1 MWRGDLCP
9 THDMTVQAETSVSHA
24 CILAHDLGTTGDK
37 ATLFDA
43 VTGAVVASV
52 FEAYSTAYPHPNWAE
67 QDPADWRRAIYL
79 GTRRL
84 LDQAAAQSDVT
95 PGDIAVVSFSGT
107 MNGALAVDADGVPL
121 RSAILWADQRATAE
135 AGLLADRCGETQV
148 YRTTGTRITPSCSA
162 AKFLWIQRHQPE
174 IYDRTHL
181 FLQVKDYAAF
191 LLTGIFASDYS
202 DASNTNLFDLAAR
215 AWSTDLI
222 TTAGLDPAKLP
233 ALFPSTSVIG
243 GVTAEAAAL
252 TGLLAGTPVVIGGGD
267 GACAT
272 VGAGAVHPGD
282 AYTNIGSSAW
292 LAVATDRPLY
302 DPEMRTFNLAHLDPQ
317 LVMCLGSMQAAGGAF
332 DWLERLL
339 RGEAEGDLHDA
350 LSLAA
355 ASVPPG
361 ADGLLFLPYLLGER
375 SPYWN
380 PLARGAFVGLS
391 MSHGRPEMA
400 RAVLEGV
407 ALNLRLILD
416 AFEAQA
422 VDIPVMRLIGGG
434 ARSRLWR
441 QILAD
446 VLGLPILLPELVT
459 EATSLGAA
467 IAGGVGVGIFGSFA
481 ATDRFIQ
488 VHEAARPEASAQ
500 AHYTELAPLYRAAYR
515 GLEPIFGQLR

>member
-1 MWRGDLCP
+1 MP
-9 THDMTVQAETSVSHA
+9 HPN
-24 CILAHDLGTTGDK
+24 ILAHDLGTTGNK

-43 VTGAVVASV
+43 ETGAVVASV
-52 FEAYSTAYPHPNWAE
+52 FEAYKTAYPHPNWAE
-67 QDPADWRRAIYL
+67 QDPADWRRAICL

-84 LDQAAAQSDVT
+84 LDQVVAQGDVT

-107 MNGALAVDADGVPL
+107 MNGALPVDTDGIPL

-135 AGLLADRCGETQV
+135 AGLLADRCGEVQV

-174 IYDRTHL
+174 IYDRSHL

-202 DASNTNLFDLAAR
+202 DASNTNLFDLEAR
-215 AWSTDLI
+215 AWSADLVA
-222 TTAGLDPAKLP
+222 TSGLDPAKLP
-233 ALFPSTSVIG
+233 PLLPSTTVIG
-243 GVTAEAAAL
+243 RVTEEAAAL

-282 AYTNIGSSAW
+282 AYINIGSSAW
-292 LAVATDRPLY
+292 LAVTARRPLL
-302 DPEMRTFNLAHLDPQ
+302 DPEIRTFNLAHLDPG
-317 LVMCLGSMQAAGGAF
+317 LVMALGSMQAAGGAF

-339 RGEAEGDLHDA
+339 RGEGEAHLHEA
-350 LSLAA
+350 LNTQA

-361 ADGLLFLPYLLGER
+361 ANGLLFLPYLLGER

-380 PLARGAFVGLS
+380 PQARGAFVGLT
-391 MSHGRPEMA
+391 MTHGRPEMA

-407 ALNLRLILD
+407 AFNLRLILD
-416 AFEAQA
+416 ALQAQEIE
-422 VDIPVMRLIGGG
+422 IPAMRLIGGG
-434 ARSRLWR
+434 ARSPLWR

-446 VLGLPILLPELVT
+446 VLGLPILLPELIT

-467 IAGGVGVGIFGSFA
+467 IAGGVGVGIFDSFA
-481 ATDRFIQ
+481 AADRFIH
-488 VHEAARPEASAQ
+488 VSEVARPEASTQ
-500 AHYTELAPLYRAAYR
+500 ARYAELTPRFQAAYR
-515 GLEPIFGQLR
+515 GLEPIFGQLC

>member
-1 MWRGDLCP
+1 MP
-9 THDMTVQAETSVSHA
+9 HPY
-24 CILAHDLGTTGDK
+24 ILAHDLGTTGNK

-43 VTGAVVASV
+43 VTGAIVASV
-52 FEAYSTAYPHPNWAE
+52 FETYGTAYPHPNWAE
-67 QDPADWRRAIYL
+67 QDPADWRRALYL
-79 GTRRL
+79 GTQRL
-84 LDQAAAQSDVT
+84 LEQAAAQRDVT

-121 RSAILWADQRATAE
+121 RSAILWADQRGIAE
-135 AGLLADRCGETQV
+135 AQLLAEHCGEAQV
-148 YRTTGTRITPSCSA
+148 YRTTGTRVTPSCSA
-162 AKFLWIQRHQPE
+162 AKFFWIQRHQPE
-174 IYDRTHL
+174 LYDRTHL
-181 FLQVKDYAAF
+181 FLQVKDYVAF
-191 LLTGIFASDYS
+191 LLTGVFASDFS
-202 DASNTNLFDLAAR
+202 DASNTNLFNLETRTWA
-215 AWSTDLI
+215 TDLI

-233 ALFPSTSVIG
+233 PLFPSTAVVG
-243 GVTAEAAAL
+243 HVTAEAARH

-282 AYTNIGSSAW
+282 AYINIGSSAW
-292 LAVATDRPLY
+292 LAVTARRPLL
-302 DPEMRTFNLAHLDPQ
+302 DPEMRTFNLAHLDPE
-317 LVMCLGSMQAAGGAF
+317 LVMALGSMQAAGGAF

-339 RGEAEGDLHDA
+339 RGEAEGGLHDA

-355 ASVPPG
+355 AAVPTG
-361 ADGLLFLPYLLGER
+361 AGGLLFLPYLLGER

-380 PLARGAFVGLS
+380 PLARGAFVGLT
-391 MSHGRPEMA
+391 MTHGRPEMA

-416 AFEAQA
+416 ALQAQEIE
-422 VDIPVMRLIGGG
+422 IPTMRLIGGG

-481 ATDRFIQ
+481 ATDRFIH
-488 VHEAARPEASAQ
+488 VHEAARPEANAQ
-500 AHYTELAPLYRAAYR
+500 ARYAELAPLYRAAYR
-515 GLEPIFGQLR
+515 GLEPIFSQLR

>member
-1 MWRGDLCP
+1 M
-9 THDMTVQAETSVSHA
+9 SHP
-24 CILAHDLGTTGDK
+24 CIIAHDLGTTGNK

-52 FEAYSTAYPHPNWAE
+52 FEAYSTAYPYPNWAD
-67 QDPADWRRAIYL
+67 QDPADWRRALFL

-84 LDQAAAQSDVT
+84 LEQAAAQGDVL

-107 MNGALAVDADGVPL
+107 MNGALAVGADGVPL
-121 RSAILWADQRATAE
+121 RSAILWADQRGIAE
-135 AGLLADRCGETQV
+135 AQLLADHCGEMQV

-174 IYDRTHL
+174 IYNRTHA
-181 FLQVKDYAAF
+181 FLQSKDYAAF
-191 LLTGIFASDYS
+191 LLTGVFASDYS
-202 DASNTNLFDLAAR
+202 DASNTNLFDLEAR
-215 AWSTDLI
+215 TWATDLVM
-222 TTAGLDPAKLP
+222 TAGLDPAKLP
-233 ALFPSTSVIG
+233 PLFPSTAVIG
-243 GVTAEAAAL
+243 RVTPEAANL

-292 LAVATDRPLY
+292 LAVTARRPLF
-302 DPEMRTFNLAHLDPQ
+302 DPEMRTFNLAHLDPE

-339 RGEAEGDLHDA
+339 RGEAEGDLHDM
-350 LSLAA
+350 LSVAA

-361 ADGLLFLPYLLGER
+361 ANGLLFLPYLLGER

-380 PLARGAFVGLS
+380 PLARGAFVGLT
-391 MSHGRPEMA
+391 MTHNRPEMA

-407 ALNLRLILD
+407 AFNLRLILD
-416 AFEAQA
+416 AFEAQEIGVPA
-422 VDIPVMRLIGGG
+422 MRLIGGG
-434 ARSRLWR
+434 ARSPLWR

-446 VLGLPILLPELVT
+446 VLGMPIVLPELVT

-467 IAGGVGVGIFGSFA
+467 IAGGVGVGIFDSFA
-481 ATDRFIQ
+481 ATDRFIH
-488 VHEAARPEASAQ
+488 VHEAAHPETSAQ
-500 AHYTELAPLYRAAYR
+500 AHYAELAPLFQAAYR
-515 GLEPIFGQLR
+515 GLEPVFGQLH

>member
-1 MWRGDLCP
+1 M
-9 THDMTVQAETSVSHA
+9 SHP
-24 CILAHDLGTTGDK
+24 CILAHDLGTTGNK

-52 FEAYSTAYPHPNWAE
+52 FEAYGTAYPRPNLAE
-67 QDPADWRRAIYL
+67 QDPADWRRALCL
-79 GTRRL
+79 GTQRL
-84 LDQAAAQSDVT
+84 LAQAAALPTAVM

-135 AGLLADRCGETQV
+135 AELMADRCGEVQV

-174 IYDRTHL
+174 VYDRTHL

-191 LLTGIFASDYS
+191 LLTGVLASDYS
-202 DASNTNLFDLAAR
+202 DASNTNLFDLEAR
-215 AWSTDLI
+215 TWATDLV
-222 TTAGLDPAKLP
+222 AASKLDPAKLP
-233 ALFPSTSVIG
+233 PLFPSTAVIG
-243 GVTAEAAAL
+243 YVTPQAAAL

-282 AYTNIGSSAW
+282 AYINIGSSAW
-292 LAVATDRPLY
+292 LAVTARRPLY
-302 DPEMRTFNLAHLDPQ
+302 DPEMRTFNLAHLDPK
-317 LVMCLGSMQAAGGAF
+317 LVMALGSMQAAGGAF

-339 RGEAEGDLHDA
+339 RGAAQAHLHDM
-350 LSLAA
+350 LSADA

-361 ADGLLFLPYLLGER
+361 ANGLLFLPYLLGER

-380 PLARGAFVGLS
+380 PLARGAFVGLT
-391 MSHGRPEMA
+391 MTHGRPEMA

-407 ALNLRLILD
+407 AFNLRMILD
-416 AFEAQA
+416 AFRAQQSSLGQGSGITA
-422 VDIPVMRLIGGG
+422 LRLIGGG
-434 ARSRLWR
+434 ARSPLWR

-446 VLGLPILLPELVT
+446 MFGMPILLPELVT

-467 IAGGVGVGIFGSFA
+467 IAGGVGVGIFADFTV
-481 ATDRFIQ
+481 TDRFIRTA
-488 VHEAARPEASAQ
+488 VAAQPEPAAQ
-500 AHYTELAPLYRAAYR
+500 ARYAQLAPLFQAAYR
-515 GLEPIFGQLR
+515 GLEPIFGQLRG

>member
-1 MWRGDLCP
+1 M
-9 THDMTVQAETSVSHA
+9 
-24 CILAHDLGTTGDK
+24 
-37 ATLFDA
+37 
-43 VTGAVVASV
+43 TGAVVASV

-67 QDPADWRRAIYL
+67 QDPADWRRALYL

-84 LDQAAAQSDVT
+84 LEQAAARGDVT

-135 AGLLADRCGETQV
+135 AGLLADRCGEAQV

-162 AKFLWIQRHQPE
+162 AKFLWIQRHQPA
-174 IYDRTHL
+174 IYDCTRL

-191 LLTGIFASDYS
+191 LLTGVFASDYS
-202 DASNTNLFDLAAR
+202 DASNTNLFDLEAR
-215 AWSTDLI
+215 AWATDLVG
-222 TTAGLDPAKLP
+222 ASGLDPARLP
-233 ALFPSTSVIG
+233 PLFPSTAVIG
-243 GVTAEAAAL
+243 RVTADAAAL

-282 AYTNIGSSAW
+282 AYINIGSSAW
-292 LAVATDRPLY
+292 LAVTARRPLL
-302 DPEMRTFNLAHLDPQ
+302 DPEMRTFNLAHLDPE
-317 LVMCLGSMQAAGGAF
+317 LVMALGSMQAAGGAF

-339 RGEAEGDLHDA
+339 RGDAEGDLHDG
-350 LSLAA
+350 LSLTA

-380 PLARGAFVGLS
+380 PQARGAFVGLT
-391 MSHGRPEMA
+391 MTHGRPEMA

-407 ALNLRLILD
+407 AFNLRLILD
-416 AFEAQA
+416 AFRAQQGDLGA
-422 VDIPVMRLIGGG
+422 CAAIDSVRLIGGG
-434 ARSRLWR
+434 ARSPLWR

-446 VLGLPILLPELVT
+446 MLDLPILLPELVT

-467 IAGGVGVGIFGSFA
+467 IAGGVGVGIFDSFA
-481 ATDRFIQ
+481 AADRFIH
-488 VHEAARPEASAQ
+488 VHEAERPDASAQ
-500 AHYTELAPLYRAAYR
+500 AHYADLAPLFSAAYR
-515 GLEPIFGQLR
+515 GLEPVFGQLH

>member
-1 MWRGDLCP
+1 M
-9 THDMTVQAETSVSHA
+9 SHP

-67 QDPADWRRAIYL
+67 QDPADWRRALYL

-84 LDQAAAQSDVT
+84 LEQAAAQGDET
-95 PGDIAVVSFSGT
+95 PGDIAVISFSGT
-107 MNGALAVDADGVPL
+107 MNGALAVDADGIPQS
-121 RSAILWADQRATAE
+121 SAILWADQRGIAE
-135 AGLLADRCGETQV
+135 AELLAARCGEAHV
-148 YRTTGTRITPSCSA
+148 YRTTGTRVTPSCSA
-162 AKFLWIQRHQPE
+162 AKFLWVQHHQPE
-174 IYDRTHL
+174 IYDRTHV
-181 FLQVKDYAAF
+181 FLQSKDYAAF
-191 LLTGIFASDYS
+191 LLTGVFASDYS
-202 DASNTNLFDLAAR
+202 DASNTNLFDLEAR
-215 AWSTDLI
+215 TWATDLI
-222 TTAGLDPAKLP
+222 MTAGLDPAKLP
-233 ALFPSTSVIG
+233 PLFPSTAVIG
-243 GVTAEAAAL
+243 RVTSEAAKL

-282 AYTNIGSSAW
+282 AYINVGSSAW
-292 LAVATDRPLY
+292 LAVTARRPLF

-339 RGEAEGDLHDA
+339 RDDAEGDIHDA
-350 LSLAA
+350 LSLSA
-355 ASVPPG
+355 ASVSPG
-361 ADGLLFLPYLLGER
+361 ADGLIFLPYLLGER

-380 PLARGAFVGLS
+380 PAARGAFVGLT
-391 MSHGRPEMA
+391 MTHGRPEMA

-416 AFEAQA
+416 AFQAQKVGLSA
-422 VDIPVMRLIGGG
+422 VRLIGGG
-434 ARSRLWR
+434 ARSPLWR

-467 IAGGVGVGIFGSFA
+467 IAGGVGVGIFDSFTV
-481 ATDRFIQ
+481 TDRFIRTA
-488 VHEAARPEASAQ
+488 VAARPEPTAQ
-500 AHYTELAPLYRAAYR
+500 ARYVELAPLFSTAYH
-515 GLEPIFGQLR
+515 GLEPIFSQLH

>member
-1 MWRGDLCP
+1 VP
-9 THDMTVQAETSVSHA
+9 HP

-67 QDPADWRRAIYL
+67 QDPADWRRALYL
-79 GTRRL
+79 GTRQL
-84 LDQAAAQSDVT
+84 LEQAAARGGVT
-95 PGDIAVVSFSGT
+95 PSDIAVVSFSGT
-107 MNGALAVDADGVPL
+107 MNGALAVDAAGVPL
-121 RSAILWADQRATAE
+121 RSVILWADQRGIAE
-135 AGLLADRCGETQV
+135 AKLLGDRCGEVQV

-174 IYDRTHL
+174 IYHRTHV
-181 FLQVKDYAAF
+181 FLQSKDYAAF

-202 DASNTNLFDLAAR
+202 DASNTNLFGLEAR
-215 AWSTDLI
+215 TWSTDLVAA
-222 TTAGLDPAKLP
+222 AGLSPAKLP
-233 ALFPSTSVIG
+233 ALFPSTAVIG
-243 GVTAEAAAL
+243 RVTPQAAAL
-252 TGLLAGTPVVIGGGD
+252 TGLLSGTPVVIGGGD

-282 AYTNIGSSAW
+282 AYINIGSSAW
-292 LAVATDRPLY
+292 LAVTARRPLL
-302 DPEMRTFNLAHLDPQ
+302 DPEMRTFNLAHLDPE
-317 LVMCLGSMQAAGGAF
+317 LVMALGSMQAAGGAF

-339 RGEAEGDLHDA
+339 RGEGEANLHEA
-350 LSLAA
+350 LSTQA

-361 ADGLLFLPYLLGER
+361 ANGLLFLPYLLGER

-380 PLARGAFVGLS
+380 PQACGAFVGLT
-391 MSHGRPEMA
+391 MTHGRPEMA

-407 ALNLRLILD
+407 AFNLRLILD
-416 AFEAQA
+416 ALQAQEIE
-422 VDIPVMRLIGGG
+422 IPVMRLIGGG
-434 ARSRLWR
+434 ARSPLWR

-446 VLGLPILLPELVT
+446 VLGVPILLPELVT

-467 IAGGVGVGIFGSFA
+467 IAGGVGVGIFDSFA
-481 ATDRFIQ
+481 AADRFIH

-500 AHYTELAPLYRAAYR
+500 AHYAGLVPLFSAAYR
-515 GLEPIFGQLR
+515 GLEPVFGQLR